1 MIIHSK
7 NHQYHARR
15 KEIIGYPK
23 KKIITKT
30 IPKKEYRRGYHG
42 RLKRFSRILAVYE
55 FRNRLRKSR
64 RYQT

>member
-1 MIIHSK
+1 LKKIIHNK

-30 IPKKEYRRGYHG
+30 TPNKGYRRGYP
-42 RLKRFSRILAVYE
+42 LVD
-55 FRNRLRKSR
+55 
-64 RYQT
+64 